1 MSEKLKK
8 LLREEGGNYLLP
20 FFWQHG
26 EPEWTLRKYMH
37 VIHDAG
43 IGAVCI
49 ESRPHPDFAGPGWWH
64 DLDTILDEARQLDM
78 KVWILDD
85 SHFPTGFA
93 NGAVDRYSDDYCRQ
107 SITRRAYPLHAGE
120 ELHLTEEE
128 LRAVPK
134 PELTQMQ
141 QYLKEKNPRT
151 FADDRV
157 LDVYFA
163 AGDGSVTPVG
173 AEKRDTKRHDAIPAD
188 GLSFTA
194 PADGKLIVL
203 YLSRNLGYHTH
214 YVNMTQ
220 AKSVRILI
228 DEVYEAHWKH
238 YAPLFGNTIAGFFSD
253 EPELGNGF
261 MYERV
266 NYAGNPACD
275 FPWGE
280 EMGALLQ
287 QSLGRD
293 YTKKLWRLWENP
305 GSHAGEPDCNEAENP
320 RGESFECR
328 DSSAKEDCDGT
339 MSETARV
346 RVAYMDALTGL
357 VKKNFSLQIGD
368 WCRAHGVQYIGHLIE
383 DNDQHEM
390 TGASLGHY
398 FRGLAGQDWAGVDDI
413 GGQVYPQGEDDTY
426 DRGVFQTRDGEF
438 YHFCLGRLASSAAA
452 IEPGKQGNSMCE
464 IFGAYG
470 WGEGVKLEK
479 YLVDH
484 FMVRGVNHFVPHAFS
499 PKAFPDPDCPPHF
512 YAHGHN
518 PQYRAFGSLMRY
530 TNRVLELLNG
540 GRHISPVA
548 VLYSAEAVWAD
559 HDTAMECHAV
569 SRPLTENQIG
579 FDFIPSDVFTSPDEY
594 QLTIGGDGFR
604 VNTQQYQALIVP
616 ETKYIRRAAARAIPA
631 LQRAGVQVIFI
642 GRYPEIL
649 LEDVCKEAG
658 SAKAD
663 CTESGRTCGARD
675 NPSAARGESGASVQS
690 AAENAHG
697 NVNENGEGNAAGTAD
712 GAGDLADTE
721 ILQEL
726 REVSSVCTLE
736 ELIPILRKEVQ
747 PEVTIEPA
755 DKYIRT
761 YLYEE
766 VDGSAVL
773 IFVNEGREV
782 YRGTADLRSCR
793 KGRSICWYDAW
804 SNEVHAAEPAGDPA
818 EELLSLTI
826 EPEKSRILILD
837 RGESA
842 GIRDIAGI
850 AAGSGSD
857 AAYSAKCW
865 WQSDDPKRAEKPE
878 QQPECTLTPDFAE
891 KTAGS
896 CEADFDGAWMR
907 SLTGSLEY
915 PAFGEAKEVLLPD
928 HLEKEEKTWS
938 GIARYENSFT
948 AEPGKE
954 YFLTISDAA
963 EAVEVFVNGVSLGIQ
978 IVPEYE
984 YDLTPV
990 VREGMNQVRIE
1001 VATTLEREM
1010 STVPN
1015 PYAVM
1020 LGKSAEPTNPSGL
1033 NGTVR
1038 LLEKE
1043 R

>member
-1 MSEKLKK
+1 MSGKLVK
-8 LLREEGGNYLLP
+8 LLWGEGGNYLLP

-26 EPEWTLRKYMH
+26 EPEETLRNYMH
-37 VIHDAG
+37 VIHEAG
-43 IGAVCI
+43 IGAVCL

-64 DLDTILDEARQLDM
+64 DLDIILDEAGELDM

-107 SITRRAYPLHAGE
+107 SITHRAYPLYAGEQLRLTGE
-120 ELHLTEEE
+120 EL
-128 LRAVPK
+128 RKVPK
-134 PELTQMQ
+134 PELTQVQ

-151 FADDRV
+151 FTDDRV

-163 AGDGSVTPVG
+163 AEDGSVTPVDATG
-173 AEKRDTKRHDAIPAD
+173 ADSGEDAKADARADAKANSGADAGADDAAHAD

-194 PADGKLIVL
+194 PADGKLIIL

-214 YVNMTQ
+214 YINMTQ

-228 DEVYEAHWKH
+228 DEVYEAHWQH

-266 NYAGNPACD
+266 NYVGNPACD

-280 EMGALLQ
+280 DMEGMLE

-293 YTKKLWRLWENP
+293 YTKKLWLLWEKP
-305 GSHAGEPDCNEAENP
+305 AS
-320 RGESFECR
+320 
-328 DSSAKEDCDGT
+328 
-339 MSETARV
+339 RV
-346 RVAYMDALTGL
+346 RVAYMDALTTL

-398 FRGLAGQDWAGVDDI
+398 FRGLAGQDWAGIDDI
-413 GGQVYPQGEDDTY
+413 GGQVYPQGEDDSF

-518 PQYRAFGSLMRY
+518 PQYIAFGSLMRY

-540 GRHISPVA
+540 GRHVSPAA

-579 FDFIPSDVFTSPDEY
+579 FDFIPSDVFTAPDEY
-594 QLTIGGDGFR
+594 QLSIGGDGFR
-604 VNTQQYQALIVP
+604 VNSQQYQALIVP
-616 ETKYIRRAAARAIPA
+616 ETQYIRTAVAKAVPE
-631 LQRAGVQVIFI
+631 LSQAGVQVIFI

-649 LEDVCKEAG
+649 LED
-658 SAKAD
+658 D
-663 CTESGRTCGARD
+663 CAAPAILEQMRRT
-675 NPSAARGESGASVQS
+675 
-690 AAENAHG
+690 
-697 NVNENGEGNAAGTAD
+697 
-712 GAGDLADTE
+712 
-721 ILQEL
+721 
-726 REVSSVCTLE
+726 SSVCSLK
-736 ELIPILRKEVQ
+736 ELIPLLRGRIK
-747 PEVTIEPA
+747 PEVTIEPE
-755 DKYIRT
+755 DKYLRT

-766 VDGSAVL
+766 RDGSAVL
-773 IFVNEGREV
+773 MFVNEGTTV
-782 YRGTADLRSCR
+782 YHGTADLSSCR
-793 KGRSICWYDAW
+793 QGRNICWYDAW
-804 SNEVHAAEPAGDPA
+804 SNEVHAAETEEGSAGG
-818 EELLSLTI
+818 LLPLTV

-837 RGESA
+837 R
-842 GIRDIAGI
+842 
-850 AAGSGSD
+850 
-857 AAYSAKCW
+857 
-865 WQSDDPKRAEKPE
+865 AENHAE
-878 QQPECTLTPDFAE
+878 YTVTPDFAE
-891 KTAGS
+891 KSEGS
-896 CEADFDGAWMR
+896 CETGFDGPWMR
-907 SLTGSLEY
+907 SLAASLSY
-915 PAFGEAKEVLLPD
+915 PAFGEAEEVSLPD
-928 HLEKEEKTWS
+928 HLEEEEKTWS

-948 AEPGKE
+948 AEPFVQ
-954 YFLTISDAA
+954 YFLTISDAS

-984 YDLTPV
+984 YDLTPA
-990 VREGMNQVRIE
+990 VRDGVNQLRIE
-1001 VATTLEREM
+1001 IATTLEREM

-1015 PYAVM
+1015 PYAAM
-1020 LGKSAEPTNPSGL
+1020 LGKSTEPANPSGL

-1038 LLEKE
+1038 LLKKQKSGSKQ
-1043 R
+1043 RI